1 MNKTEKVN
9 QELNDLVEKRRE
21 AIKQLPQY
29 RGEVQSKNQI
39 RQLPEVAV
47 GEIFWADMDGCA
59 YIVADKDGHKLTIK
73 ALDENASI
81 STGISVFELNKQ
93 LVEKEPII
101 ELTEENVNTLKS
113 ELKRWFNN
121 AVLSNKYFLM
131 YGREIHYVTL
141 FKHSG
146 KEVAIDSI
154 LETILEVGDLI
165 SIDYNTEGDEQ
176 SVVEIWMRT
185 KEEKATLLYIIP
197 YDRGIVYC

>member
-1 MNKTEKVN
+1 MNKTEIAN
-9 QELNDLVEKRRE
+9 QELDNLVEKRKK

-47 GEIFWADMDGCA
+47 GEIFWVNMDGCA
-59 YIVADKDGHKLTIK
+59 YIVADKDKHKLTLK
-73 ALDENASI
+73 ALDETASI
-81 STGISVFELNKQ
+81 STGFSVYELNKQ
-93 LVEKEPII
+93 LVEKEPLI

-113 ELKRWFNN
+113 ELKRWFDR

-141 FKHSG
+141 FKHSDN
-146 KEVAIDSI
+146 EVAIDTI
-154 LETILEVGDLI
+154 FETILEVGDLI
-165 SIDYNTEGDEQ
+165 SIDYNTEGDKQ

-185 KEEKATLLYIIP
+185 KEERATLLYIIP
-197 YDRGIVYC
+197 YDRGIVHC